1 MASVAERLEH
11 IRNLLPEICTLDCST
26 MNFGECNYVMT
37 NTVDTLRIMAK
48 GIRDLGVKPEVE
60 VFDFG
65 YLWFAK
71 QLQEEGLLDNLP
83 PGSIWS
89 GIVIGA
95 MQMPMVAEAMPLG
108 GHVRVG
114 LEDNLYLGRGVHA
127 TNSTLVDRAVNIVEN
142 LGGTVETPAR
152 ARVAFGLDRAMV

>member
-1 MASVAERLEH
+1 M
-11 IRNLLPEICTLDCST
+11 
-26 MNFGECNYVMT
+26 
-37 NTVDTLRIMAK
+37 
-48 GIRDLGVKPEVE
+48 E

-65 YLWFAK
+65 HLWFAR
-71 QLQEEGLLDNLP
+71 QLLEEGLLDPPALHQFCLGISYGAEANTQSMKGMVDNLP